1 MIESK
6 TYHTSMDWFKGT
18 FTGTPHKKGG
28 KIDGFRFFR
37 FSPLNQSLFGPAQA
51 PGSTRKK
58 CPKLQATESC
68 PASDGKD
75 SNFNLFDA
83 PHENTVPFV

>member
-1 MIESK
+1 MVS
-6 TYHTSMDWFKGT
+6 
-18 FTGTPHKKGG
+18 
-28 KIDGFRFFR
+28 GFSGFLHWTNPF
-37 FSPLNQSLFGPAQA
+37 LGPAQA

-83 PHENTVPFV
+83 PHENTVPFVWKWEIPTNQES